1 MAKRRQ
7 PPVIPSIVRKGP
19 VRKPKVEFVIACE
32 GKATEPA
39 YLKACVDYYGL
50 GSVRLRVLRER
61 GVPLTV
67 VRLAIA
73 ERERL
78 MAEYRR
84 SPDSVSYGFVVW
96 AVFDRDEHPQYDE
109 AIKLAADN
117 NIMIAVS
124 NPCFEL
130 WPYLH
135 YIDCNAHIERD
146 ALQAALADIAP
157 PYHHKL
163 NPIVDFADLA
173 HRVADAENRAKELE
187 LAAARH
193 GTPYGNP
200 TTSMHALVR
209 HVINNGR
216 QQPRNS

>member
-7 PPVIPSIVRKGP
+7 PPAIPSIVRTGP

-32 GKATEPA
+32 GKATEPE

-50 GSVRLRVLRER
+50 GSVRLRVLKER

-78 MAEYRR
+78 MAEYRG

-109 AIKLAADN
+109 AIKLAIDN
-117 NIMIAVS
+117 KIMIAVS

-135 YIDCNAHIERD
+135 YVDCNAHTERD
-146 ALQAALADIAP
+146 AMHAALAEIAP
-157 PYHHKL
+157 PYHHKR
-163 NPIVDFADLA
+163 NPIVDFTALAD
-173 HRVADAENRAKELE
+173 RVADAEHRAKELE
-187 LAAARH
+187 LAADRN

-200 TTSMHALVR
+200 TTGMYGLVR

-216 QQPRNS
+216 RQPQNS